1 LDEFMKYRIKI
12 DKKGCAGHARCATRA
27 PHLYELDSDG
37 YIATEG
43 FEVPAGEETNAL
55 AGARSCPERVIT
67 MLDAEGNPVVKLPA
81 AMKQD

>member
-1 LDEFMKYRIKI
+1 MKYRIKI

-43 FEVPAGEETNAL
+43 FEVPAGEDANAL

>member
-1 LDEFMKYRIKI
+1 MKYRIKI

-43 FEVPAGEETNAL
+43 FEVPAGEEANAL

-67 MLDAEGNPVVKLPA
+67 MLDAEGNPIMKLPA
-81 AMKQD
+81 ALKQD

>member
-1 LDEFMKYRIKI
+1 MKYRIQI

-43 FEVPAGEETNAL
+43 FEVPAGEEANAL

>member
-1 LDEFMKYRIKI
+1 MKYRIKI

-43 FEVPAGEETNAL
+43 FEVPAGEEANAL

-81 AMKQD
+81 AMQQD

>member
-1 LDEFMKYRIKI
+1 MKYRIKI

-43 FEVPAGEETNAL
+43 FEVPAGEEANAL